1 MPTAMAGAMVPTVAV
16 PTAMAAAMVPTV
28 AVLTAVVPTAMADM
42 AVVATAAASTAVV
55 PTIKLDTAVP
65 ALKWCL
71 LDDRLAV
78 AVAVAAP
85 VMTYHHGRRDHMMVP
100 TVELPSSQPTEET
113 VPPLQLRTGVMR
125 MKSISVVLFPPLSA
139 ARNRVLGPLLVFCS
153 FPPQSR
159 VFFPT
164 SCPPFSRR
172 SVLALQP

>member
-42 AVVATAAASTAVV
+42 AVVATAAAPTAVV
-55 PTIKLDTAVP
+55 PTIKADTAVQ

-71 LDDRLAV
+71 LDDRL
-78 AVAVAAP
+78 AVAAP

-100 TVELPSSQPTEET
+100 TVELSSSQPTEET
-113 VPPLQLRTGVMR
+113 VPPLQLRTGVTR

-153 FPPQSR
+153 FPPRSR
-159 VFFPT
+159 VFCPT

-172 SVLALQP
+172 SVLAPQP